1 MRNYSKTNGTCVMSE
16 AYGVNQDTNKT
27 LRQLGRTYA
36 AAKDDMPA
44 AAGYWEARGWNTN
57 DFLDLYLFEAAWL
70 DHTWAYDTLMGVWGY
85 YRPNWITQCRAHII
99 APDGWYLLNFGCIT
113 GLGRYSGTNSNV
125 WSNGTASTPGTC
137 LEVNHSTWMSKYMPD
152 RACMPSSAWASDF
165 ATVGGIAYQE
175 GLIVENFRLSGGMS
189 GRPKDPA
196 FKGYG
201 LTASNPGECSAIRN
215 VMSVD
220 HNDSGF
226 AMISGTPGLI
236 DTCSAF
242 GNKSE
247 GFLMLGNNGLANTTM
262 IVPSGDENP
271 ALIRFKPLPGSVCGG
286 TYTIIGLKSESRD
299 VMQQPIVV
307 EGSIGQLNL
316 IVNGMTCDHRSLAC
330 PELISIKGTGPWQVE
345 VHGLQYGNNVQ
356 SLLYDQQSGKRL
368 TGGQPFR
375 GNTFG
380 LNSDD
385 GLYLASRKSMAW
397 GGSAGTAPTI
407 DSFTA
412 TPSSLTAAG
421 STLLSW
427 QTSNATSVTITGVTG
442 TLPVDGTFTVQVSA
456 TTTFQLT
463 ATGPGGTT
471 QGSVTVSVGS
481 SGVNLDRT
489 GWTAKATSTDGT
501 NVAQNAINGNASDFW
516 MSNASMTTNGPAIT
530 IDMKAPKNFKSLTFN
545 PNSGYPNSW
554 PRSFSVETSTDGVN
568 WTNKGL
574 FQGALN
580 CSATLGATTA
590 QHVRVTCKT
599 ANGNW
604 FNIADLNLQA

>member
-44 AAGYWEARGWNTN
+44 AAGYWEARGWDTN

-125 WSNGTASTPGTC
+125 WSNGTASTPGTS
-137 LEVNHSTWMSKYMPD
+137 LEINHSTWMSKYMKD
-152 RACMPSSAWASDF
+152 RVCMPSSAWASDF
-165 ATVGGIAYQE
+165 STVGGIAYQE
-175 GLIVENFRLSGGMS
+175 GLIVENFRLVGGMS
-189 GRPKDPA
+189 GKPKDPS

-215 VMSVD
+215 CMSVD
-220 HNDSGF
+220 HNESGF

-247 GFLMLGNNGLANTTM
+247 GILLLGNNGLANTTI

-271 ALIRFKPLPGSVCGG
+271 ALIRFRPLPGSVSGG
-286 TYTIIGLKSESRD
+286 TYTIMGLKSESRD

-307 EGSIGQLNL
+307 EGPIGQLNL
-316 IVNGMTCDHRSLAC
+316 IVNGMTCDHRSLTC
-330 PELISIKGTGPWQVE
+330 PELIKITGTGPWQVE

-356 SLLYDQQSGKRL
+356 SLLYDANSGKRL

-385 GLYLASRKSMAW
+385 GLYLASRKNMAW
-397 GGSAGTAPTI
+397 GGSVVTPPVDPPVDPPTPGSI
-407 DSFTA
+407 VA
-412 TPSSLTAAG
+412 TFSKPAATEQG
-421 STLLSW
+421 VLREAKYIVDGNPNTFGMMLGGM
-427 QTSNATSVTITGVTG
+427 TNGEKVTITFPAVRKAKGVTFKMPAG
-442 TLPVDGTFTVQVSA
+442 YSNSFPKKYEVRASTGGAFATLGNFTGA
-456 TTTFQLT
+456 
-463 ATGPGGTT
+463 
-471 QGSVTVSVGS
+471 
-481 SGVNLDRT
+481 
-489 GWTAKATSTDGT
+489 ATSTATWTERDVLVLEIICREANPSAYWGISE
-501 NVAQNAINGNASDFW
+501 V
-516 MSNASMTTNGPAIT
+516 
-530 IDMKAPKNFKSLTFN
+530 TF
-545 PNSGYPNSW
+545 
-554 PRSFSVETSTDGVN
+554 
-568 WTNKGL
+568 
-574 FQGALN
+574 Q
-580 CSATLGATTA
+580 
-590 QHVRVTCKT
+590 
-599 ANGNW
+599 
-604 FNIADLNLQA
+604 